1 MLEVI
6 HINQE
11 IISFYINVHLPYILI
26 LAPNKISLFCYIK
39 LALKISISS
48 NKSLG
53 IKRML
58 EEEFIENIEMLPL

>member
-6 HINQE
+6 QINQE
-11 IISFYINVHLPYILI
+11 IISFYINVHLSYLLI
-26 LAPNKISLFCYIK
+26 LAPNKISLFSYIK
-39 LALKISISS
+39 LGLKISISS